1 MSESNYIKLSRI
13 DVSDGVEQKGKLDYL
28 SWAYCW
34 HKLREAFPDCSYTWG
49 EAVTIEGGSV
59 MVSTTVTVDGQTLA
73 MQLPVMDHRNN
84 SVKNPDSR
92 ALNDAYMR
100 CLVKNVAM
108 FGLGIG
114 LYMGGSV
121 KQVIETPLSD
131 LAMELLVSGDFM
143 EFHKF
148 VKSLSEADQ
157 VDVFNGGQPG
167 KKTEFKKLWRAGLAQ
182 AELFLTEVETA
193 IEEAIANEDSALLEE
208 TLSEL
213 SNYERA
219 AVWDRLDTVQK
230 TSIKNLRGTNV

>member
-1 MSESNYIKLSRI
+1 
-13 DVSDGVEQKGKLDYL
+13 
-28 SWAYCW
+28 
-34 HKLREAFPDCSYTWG
+34 
-49 EAVTIEGGSV
+49 
-59 MVSTTVTVDGQTLA
+59 
-73 MQLPVMDHRNN
+73 MDHRNN
-84 SVKNPDSR
+84 SIKNPDSR

-148 VKSLSEADQ
+148 VKSLSETDQ
-157 VDVFNGGQPG
+157 VDVFNGGQAG

-230 TSIKNLRGTNV
+230 SSIKNLRGTSV